1 MALNGQAYAVDLD
14 RMRAAF
20 GSKDERLLRSI
31 AVLTEE
37 ISDEGEVASTAY
49 SPQDAM
55 ADIIA
60 GECRAPEDRR
70 HLYGYAVEDLCHHFG
85 EVIPIP
91 DDEGFDEIGDPDD
104 LEIEPRIFS
113 DEMPIP
119 VPAWDDTPYVRF
131 LDASKVAD
139 TVARLC
145 GDDLSHADPGIA
157 EGRRILLCQLKW
169 ALDRGRAFVA
179 VVNG

>member
-1 MALNGQAYAVDLD
+1 MALNGQADAVDLN

-37 ISDEGEVASTAY
+37 VPDEGEAGSAAF
-49 SPQDAM
+49 SPADAM
-55 ADIIA
+55 SDIIA

-70 HLYGYAVEDLCHHFG
+70 HLYGYAIEDLCHHFG

-104 LEIEPRIFS
+104 LEIEPPIFS
-113 DEMPIP
+113 DELPIP
-119 VPAWDDTPYVRF
+119 VPKWDDTPYVCF

-139 TVARLC
+139 AVARLF
-145 GDDLSHADPGIA
+145 GEDLSHDDPTIA
-157 EGRRILLCQLKW
+157 EGREILLAQLKW
-169 ALDRGRAFVA
+169 ALDRGRAFVV